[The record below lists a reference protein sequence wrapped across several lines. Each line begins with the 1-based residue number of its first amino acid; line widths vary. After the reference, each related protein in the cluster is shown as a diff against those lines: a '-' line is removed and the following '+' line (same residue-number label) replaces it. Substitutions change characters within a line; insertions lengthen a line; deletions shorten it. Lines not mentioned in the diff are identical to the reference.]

1 MVYGPG
7 RWKGYLAV
15 VVLGLTLALAWARSG
30 RAEVMGPAVTEALL
44 PPDFASNIWR
54 AALASMD
61 VEHVHGGLT
70 LEGERQFIAR
80 LEASRAAL
88 RAAGRL
94 PEPDAT
100 LSLPLIVPY
109 QLAPGAGNYLQ
120 PYRLGQLFDHDPA
133 GGSLLDYACGE
144 QTYDYGSYDHA
155 GVDFIAWP
163 FPWNQLEY
171 NEGMVVA
178 AADGVIILKD
188 DTDDTDRSCAL
199 SPLDSTLGNVVVI
212 EHANG
217 LQTWYGHMK
226 YNSLTAKEPGD
237 FVQQGEMIGIV
248 GSSGVSPSPHL
259 HFEVRDPNREECL
272 SDSHGDCPLDPFA
285 GLCNLNNP
293 DTGSLWQSQPLYV
306 DSGINRM
313 VMGYETPQIPLCEL
327 ATINENTVFNKG
339 DRVWLTNFYRDL
351 VSGQTTFNRIYRPDG
366 TLWTSW
372 EWTYSTGGAAKTWYK
387 RLPFNAAAGE
397 WMWESTLV
405 DQTYSYTFT
414 VLP

>member
-1 MVYGPG
+1 MVWQRNG
-7 RWKGYLAV
+7 KIYLGIISLG
-15 VVLGLTLALAWARSG
+15 VVLGLILWGRGWAATIR
-30 RAEVMGPAVTEALL
+30 PAAPTALL
-44 PPDFASNIWR
+44 PADFLSHVLR
-54 AALASMD
+54 APLSSMAE
-61 VEHVHGGLT
+61 EHVHGGLT
-70 LEGERQFIAR
+70 PAGEQQFSAR

-94 PEPDAT
+94 PMPDRTA
-100 LSLPLIVPY
+100 LVSFILPY

-120 PYRLGQLFDHDPA
+120 PYRIGQLFDHDPV

-144 QTYDYGSYDHA
+144 QTYDYGRYDHA

-178 AADGVIILKD
+178 AADGIIILKD
-188 DTDDTDRSCAL
+188 DTDSTDRSCAL
-199 SPLDSTLGNVVVI
+199 NPLDSTLGNVIVI

-217 LQTWYGHMK
+217 LETWYGHMK
-226 YNSLTAKEPGD
+226 YNSLTAKGPGD

-272 SDSHGDCPLDPFA
+272 SDSQGDCPLDPFA
-285 GLCNLNNP
+285 GICNLNNP
-293 DTGSLWQSQPLYV
+293 DTGSLWQSQPAYV

-313 VMGYETPQIPLCEL
+313 VMGYETPQTPVCEV
-327 ATINENTVFNKG
+327 ATINENNVFNKG

-351 VSGQTTFNRIYRPDG
+351 VSGQTTSNRIYYPDG

-372 EWTYSTGGAAKTWYK
+372 EWTYTTGGAAKTWYK
-387 RLPFNAAAGE
+387 RLPFTAPAGE
-397 WMWESTLV
+397 WVWESELV
-405 DQTYSYTFT
+405 GQVYTYTFT